1 MGNGVE
7 GDRSLDK
14 DAVTDSYSRIVVAS
28 KFEDISTADS
38 IQERVDKNLFLNA
51 RSVLILTSKRRF
63 YKSIIVTLIVKVV
76 QTFGKAIE

>member
-1 MGNGVE
+1 ME